1 VLSDS
6 SGTEREIDM
15 VYKVTARLKPG
26 VAGTFLARLTDGTI
40 AAQKPDGQEMVDSM
54 GRAVIDDS
62 GDVAWSEVC
71 YCPTPL
77 AHERQTVLDNF
88 FDDLTTQEI
97 DAHEVYVGR
106 PLMAH
111 LEALANEESPGG

>member
-1 VLSDS
+1 
-6 SGTEREIDM
+6 M
-15 VYKVTARLKPG
+15 VYKVTARLRPG
-26 VAGTFLARLTDGTI
+26 IAGPFLARLTDGTI
-40 AAQKPDGQEMVDSM
+40 AAQKPDGQEIVDSM

-77 AHERQTVLDNF
+77 AHERRTVLDHF
-88 FDDLTTQEI
+88 FDDLTTEEI
-97 DAHEVYVGR
+97 DAHEAYVGQ

-111 LEALANEESPGG
+111 LEVLANEESSGG

>member
-1 VLSDS
+1 
-6 SGTEREIDM
+6 M
-15 VYKVTARLKPG
+15 VYKVTARLRPG
-26 VAGTFLARLTDGTI
+26 VAGTFLERLTDGTI
-40 AAQKPDGQEMVDSM
+40 AAQKPDGQEIVDSM

-77 AHERQTVLDNF
+77 AHERQTVLDQF
-88 FDDLTTQEI
+88 FDDLMTKEI
-97 DAHEVYVGR
+97 DAHEVYAGR

-111 LEALANEESPGG
+111 LEALADEEAPGG

>member
-1 VLSDS
+1 
-6 SGTEREIDM
+6 M
-15 VYKVTARLKPG
+15 VYKVKARLKPG
-26 VAGTFLARLTDGTI
+26 TAAKFLGRLTDGTI
-40 AAQKPDGQEMVDSM
+40 AAQQPDGQEIVDSM

-62 GDVAWSEVC
+62 GEVAWSEVC

-77 AHERQTVLDNF
+77 AHERHTVLDHF
-88 FDDLTTQEI
+88 FDDLTTQEV
-97 DAHEVYVGR
+97 DAYEAYAGR